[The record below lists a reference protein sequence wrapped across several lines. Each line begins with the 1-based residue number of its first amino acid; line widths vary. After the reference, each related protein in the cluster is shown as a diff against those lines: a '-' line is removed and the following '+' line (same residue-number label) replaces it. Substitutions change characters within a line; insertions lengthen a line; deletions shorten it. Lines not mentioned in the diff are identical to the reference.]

1 MAETPRIRF
10 VVGISRSRGSG
21 RSHDQYGAEVLELPR
36 RNALTVGCI
45 RRDMKSYIR
54 KCLGDG
60 SSCAGTTAKNVYSRT
75 TAACAMP
82 GGARV
87 HHIDVYNMVEE
98 PTLAWLAPCA

>member
-82 GGARV
+82 GGGRGY
-87 HHIDVYNMVEE
+87 II
-98 PTLAWLAPCA
+98 